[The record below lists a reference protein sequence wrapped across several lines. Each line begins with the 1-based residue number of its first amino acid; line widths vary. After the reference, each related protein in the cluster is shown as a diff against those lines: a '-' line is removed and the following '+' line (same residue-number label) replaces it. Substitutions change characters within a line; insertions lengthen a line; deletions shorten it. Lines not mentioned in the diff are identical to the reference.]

1 MSGYLPSRAS
11 SIQTFLLLIFIVG
24 FALVVVVA
32 ADVGVGLFLV
42 SLVCR
47 LSADF
52 FFGHGKCD
60 ILIS

>member
-1 MSGYLPSRAS
+1 MYGYLPSRAS
-11 SIQTFLLLIFIVG
+11 SVTTFLLLIFIVG
-24 FALVVVVA
+24 FALVVVV

-52 FFGHGKCD
+52 FSGMESVTF
-60 ILIS
+60 

>member
-1 MSGYLPSRAS
+1 M
-11 SIQTFLLLIFIVG
+11 QTFLLLIFIVG
-24 FALVVVVA
+24 FAVVVVA
-32 ADVGVGLFLV
+32 VVGVGLFSV